1 MATENN
7 DTSEQYEQLGY
18 RITTDVDGM
27 DVDAVH
33 AFLSRSYWAPGVP
46 REVVERSLR
55 GALCF
60 GLFKGGAQV
69 GLARVITDRATF
81 AYLSDVYVL
90 EEHRGQGLSKWLVQV
105 ILAHPDLQGLRR
117 FVLATKDAHGLY
129 EKFGFSR
136 LAHPEMF
143 LEIFRPNTYL
153 PGAKASE

>member
-1 MATENN
+1 MIEH
-7 DTSEQYEQLGY
+7 YERLGY
-18 RITTDVDGM
+18 SITN
-27 DVDAVH
+27 DVDAMDIDAIH

-60 GLFKGGAQV
+60 GLFKDGAQV

-90 EEHRGQGLSKWLVQV
+90 EEHRGQGLARWLVGV
-105 ILAHPDLQGLRR
+105 ILAHPELQGLRR

-129 EKFGFSR
+129 EKLGFVP
-136 LAHPEMF
+136 LAQPEMF
-143 LEIFRPNTYL
+143 LEIFQSNPYQSSKT
-153 PGAKASE
+153 

>member
-1 MATENN
+1 MN

-18 RITTDVDGM
+18 RITTDIDGM

-60 GLFKGGAQV
+60 GLFKDGAQV

-90 EEHRGQGLSKWLVQV
+90 EEHRGQGLAQWLVRV

-117 FVLATKDAHGLY
+117 FMLATKDAHGLY
-129 EKFGFSR
+129 EKLGFAPM
-136 LAHPEMF
+136 AHPEMF
-143 LEIFRPNTYL
+143 LEIFRPNAYL
-153 PGAKASE
+153 RPNT

>member
-1 MATENN
+1 MN
-7 DTSEQYEQLGY
+7 DTHEQYERYEHLGY
-18 RITTDVDGM
+18 RITTELDDM

-33 AFLSRSYWAPGVP
+33 AFLRRSYWSPGVP
-46 REVVERSLR
+46 RAVVERALR

-60 GLFKGGAQV
+60 GLFKDGAQV

-90 EEHRGQGLSKWLVQV
+90 EEHRGRGLAKWLVRV

-129 EKFGFSR
+129 EKLGFSP

-143 LEIFRPNTYL
+143 LEIFRPNAYA
-153 PGAKASE
+153 GAAKASE